1 MPLVTRQSY
10 SRIFYEMKMY
20 LVTSLFFLFAYAGRG
35 QEGEVEIEVD
45 LNSSKSVESMS
56 EVFLAAVGQN
66 GMSYHLD
73 KIIPIFEREN
83 AIDIKPTFYPK
94 IAIKLNTQFAPGICT
109 SLNLVRELLIWLT
122 QKGYSKDKIIL
133 FDRDR
138 DGLVAAG
145 FLSEKKD
152 DHFFEG
158 VRVTDS
164 SKEDY
169 YQSNWFHESPLP
181 PSSVDRAKF
190 ILNFPNDQKLRLREE
205 RKSYLP
211 AKILGD
217 AFWINLA
224 VPMDDPYLGIDGA
237 SANMTLGAM
246 SNYGRFSNKTTL
258 SAATVAEVMAIPEI
272 WDKKLFSIIDF
283 SSFQVANGQRYD
295 SYYAGSQ
302 NAIFIGRNPFAL
314 DYLAWKIINKER
326 VLRHGLSVR
335 DINNALIFK
344 YSEELGMGKRV
355 NFRAKRIR

>member
-1 MPLVTRQSY
+1 M
-10 SRIFYEMKMY
+10 
-20 LVTSLFFLFAYAGRG
+20 
-35 QEGEVEIEVD
+35 
-45 LNSSKSVESMS
+45 
-56 EVFLAAVGQN
+56 
-66 GMSYHLD
+66 
-73 KIIPIFEREN
+73 
-83 AIDIKPTFYPK
+83 
-94 IAIKLNTQFAPGICT
+94 
-109 SLNLVRELLIWLT
+109 
-122 QKGYSKDKIIL
+122 
-133 FDRDR
+133 
-138 DGLVAAG
+138 
-145 FLSEKKD
+145 
-152 DHFFEG
+152 
-158 VRVTDS
+158 
-164 SKEDY
+164 
-169 YQSNWFHESPLP
+169 P

-326 VLRHGLSVR
+326 TIRHGLSVR

-344 YSEELGMGKRV
+344 YSEELGMGRE
-355 NFRAKRIR
+355 